1 MIRVTVWNEN
11 LHERTIP
18 EIKAVYPDGIHGEI
32 ASIFKDDKNIEVKC
46 VTMDMEN
53 QGLSRE
59 LLENTDV
66 LIWWSHALNDE
77 VTDENAAMVS
87 EFIMR
92 GMGFVALHSAHMC
105 KVLRRILGTTM
116 TLKWRDNDSERIYVT
131 APSHPIASGIP
142 EYFDLPHEEM
152 YGEYF
157 DIPKPDDVIF
167 TGWFKGGCVFRSGVT
182 FSRGSGKIFYF
193 QPGHEEF
200 PIYRNPIIRKIIKN
214 AVNWAAPTDGAILDA
229 QRDNIML
236 PKEF

>member
-32 ASIFKDDKNIEVKC
+32 ASIFKEDKDIEVKS

-77 VTDENAAMVS
+77 LTDENAAMVA

-92 GMGFVALHSAHMC
+92 GMGFIALHSAHMC

-131 APSHPIASGIP
+131 APSHQIAAGIP

-214 AVNWAAPTDGAILDA
+214 AVNWAAPIDGAILDA